1 MFQAIFS
8 SFDFIHFIVIGISVA
23 LIVLTFLFADK
34 IKLKNFEKTVFYIGL
49 ATEVIKI
56 FSYTLMNEERLGG
69 YLPKT
74 DLPFH
79 LCSIQII
86 LFAILNFSKNEGLKN
101 TLRAFIVPTCLVG
114 GLAAILLPTASAKG
128 NIVIFFQYFSYHIL
142 IVMFA
147 SFLIKTKEVK
157 FTIKDYFNT
166 LKMMGLVGLF
176 AIYINSI
183 LYDGESNINFMYVIN
198 PPVDGLPLLNKDH
211 GWLVY
216 IITYAIIVVLAVT
229 ICFSKQ
235 IIDAIKY
242 KVQNK
247 KQSASEEVNEE

>member
-1 MFQAIFS
+1 MILEIFKS
-8 SFDFIHFIVIGISVA
+8 YDFIHFIIIGISII
-23 LIVLTFLFADK
+23 LMVLTFIFTDK
-34 IKLKNFEKTVFYIGL
+34 IKLKNFEKTVFYVGII
-49 ATEVIKI
+49 TEVIKI

-86 LFAILNFSKNEGLKN
+86 LFAILNFSKNDSLKN
-101 TLRAFIVPTCLVG
+101 TLRGFMIPTCLVG
-114 GLAAILLPTASAKG
+114 GLAAILIPTSSAK
-128 NIVIFFQYFSYHIL
+128 NHIVIFFQYFSYHIL

-147 SFLIKTKEVK
+147 CFLIKTKEVK

-166 LKMMGLVGLF
+166 LKMLGLVGLF

-198 PPVDGLPLLNKDH
+198 PPVEGLPLLNKDH

-216 IITYAIIVVLAVT
+216 ILTYAAIAFLAVS
-229 ICFSKQ
+229 ICYIKP
-235 IIDAIKY
+235 IILAIKA
-242 KVQNK
+242 KLK
-247 KQSASEEVNEE
+247 KKDSNENECIE

>member
-8 SFDFIHFIVIGISVA
+8 SFDFIHFIVIGVTII
-23 LIVLTFLFADK
+23 LIVLTFIFTDK
-34 IKLKNFEKTVFYIGL
+34 IKLKNFEKTVFYIGII
-49 ATEVIKI
+49 TEVIKI

-101 TLRAFIVPTCLVG
+101 TLRGFMIPTCLVG
-114 GLAAILLPTASAKG
+114 GLAAILIPTVSAK
-128 NIVIFFQYFSYHIL
+128 NHIVIFFQYFSYHIL

-147 SFLIKTKEVK
+147 CFLIKTKEVK

-183 LYDGESNINFMYVIN
+183 LYDGESSINFMYVIN

-235 IIDAIKY
+235 IIVAIKE
-242 KVQNK
+242 KASSK
-247 KQSASEEVNEE
+247 KLNTKEDTTEE